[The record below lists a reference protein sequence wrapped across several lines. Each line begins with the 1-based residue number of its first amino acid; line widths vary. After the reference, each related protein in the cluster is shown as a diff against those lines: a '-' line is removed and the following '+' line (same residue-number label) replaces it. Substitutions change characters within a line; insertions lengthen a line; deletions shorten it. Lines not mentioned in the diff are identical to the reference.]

1 MITMSYDIIPIS
13 IILLV
18 AYLGSYLLYRNNYIK
33 KSTHIRLWNIL
44 ILLTFLVSAGA
55 GLILLI
61 LAEYGIALP
70 ISQSLLYWHVQFAI
84 AMFWI
89 ALFHIHSY
97 WISSTGENSDE
108 NFGEELNPSTEKS
121 IANSD
126 EKSGRGLK

>member
-1 MITMSYDIIPIS
+1 MSYDIIPIS
-13 IILLV
+13 TILLV
-18 AYLGSYLLYRNNYIK
+18 AYLGSYLLYHNNYIK
-33 KSTHIRLWNIL
+33 KSIHIRLWNIL
-44 ILLTFLVSAGA
+44 ILVTFLVSAGA

-97 WISSTGENSDE
+97 WMSSTGEKSNE
-108 NFGEELNPSTEKS
+108 NIGEELTPSTEKS
-121 IANSD
+121 SANSD
-126 EKSGRGLK
+126 EKSGKGLK

>member
-1 MITMSYDIIPIS
+1 MTYDLIPIS
-13 IILLV
+13 IILIV
-18 AYLGSYLLYRNNYIK
+18 AYVGSYLLYHNNYIK

-44 ILLTFLVSAGA
+44 ILITFIVSAGV

-70 ISQSLLYWHVQFAI
+70 MSQGLLYWHVQFAI

-97 WISSTGENSDE
+97 WMPSAGGKSDE
-108 NFGEELNPSTEKS
+108 ELKEESAQFSPESSQT
-121 IANSD
+121 D

>member
-97 WISSTGENSDE
+97 WMSSSGEKSDE
-108 NFGEELNPSTEKS
+108 NIGEKLTPSTEKS
-121 IANSD
+121 SATSD
-126 EKSGRGLK
+126 EKSERGLK